1 VNWSKAAE
9 DLFEIA
15 GDEWLSPPLEDRI
28 ESVSNL
34 YVACSGGSDSVF
46 LALFFSHWRKRIGK
60 SLVALHFNH
69 RLRGDES
76 DRDEAFCADLCAGL
90 GIEFKSG
97 RWEANQGAS
106 SPKRVSEDEARR
118 ARMAFFAKAID
129 AREGLVLTGHHADD
143 LGETFLMR
151 LSRGSGLQGL
161 TAPRE
166 VSKGLNGLVFG
177 RPLLGLR
184 KSEIVGWLE
193 RAGAVWREDASNQT
207 DDYYRNRLRR
217 HVLPEWEKATDRPL
231 VERLA
236 QSRALLEEDWRA
248 LDESF
253 ERVWRRISV
262 PGDALT
268 LSWGRLLEAPPA
280 FQRRAIAR
288 ILIDN
293 GCSPLSFAA
302 MTGVL
307 EALRRN
313 RPVRASI
320 NEEAWLL
327 GDPEKG
333 VLGIASKAAQANWS
347 PFRLPLGTIASL
359 PGGGRIN
366 AQEVE
371 MNDDFKKRIMSGEVS
386 HRDRVFLDAGAQ
398 QMGGLRVRLW
408 NAGDSYRPM
417 GRKSPVK
424 LKELFSDRKISKE
437 SRHSLPIIV
446 DSDDE
451 ILWVPGLPPNESQRI
466 GPRTS
471 RALQLTYQI

>member
-1 VNWSKAAE
+1 MNWSKAAE

-15 GDEWLSPPLEDRI
+15 GDEWLSPLLKDRI

-46 LALFFSHWRKRIGK
+46 LALFFSQWRRRMGK
-60 SLVALHFNH
+60 SLRALHFNH
-69 RLRGDES
+69 RLRGGES

-90 GIEFKSG
+90 GIELESG
-97 RWEANQGAS
+97 RWEENRGES
-106 SPKRVSEDEARR
+106 SPKRASEDEARR
-118 ARMAFFAKAID
+118 ARMAFFAKATE
-129 AREGLVLTGHHADD
+129 ALEGLVLTGHHADD
-143 LGETFLMR
+143 LGETLLMR

-166 VSKGLNGLVFG
+166 ISKGLHGLVFV

-184 KSEIVGWLE
+184 KSELVSWLE

-207 DDYYRNRLRR
+207 DDYYRNRLRH
-217 HVLPEWEKATDRPL
+217 HVIPEWEKATDRPL

-236 QSRALLEEDWRA
+236 QSRALLEEDLLA

-253 ERVWRRISV
+253 ERDWRRISA
-262 PGDALT
+262 PEGAANLI
-268 LSWGRLLEAPPA
+268 WARLLEAPRA

-288 ILIDN
+288 ILIAN
-293 GCSPLSFAA
+293 GYAPLSYAA
-302 MTGVL
+302 MSGVL

-320 NEEAWLL
+320 DDETWLI

-333 VLGIASKAAQANWS
+333 VLGIESEAVQANWS
-347 PFRLPLGTIASL
+347 PFRLPLGTIAHL
-359 PGGGRIN
+359 PGGGRIK
-366 AQEVE
+366 AQQVE
-371 MNDDFKKRIMSGEVS
+371 MNDDLKERIMNGAVS
-386 HRDRVFLDAGAQ
+386 HRDRVFLDADAQ

-437 SRHSLPIIV
+437 SRHSLPFIV

-451 ILWVPGLPPNESQRI
+451 ILWVPGLPPIESQRI